1 MVNTCDKD
9 PFIDGEPVST
19 KESSDENGYGIKSIR
34 QVVKKYHGEIN
45 MYYRS
50 TSTGDSPEGE
60 FHTVIRMKD

>member
-19 KESSDENGYGIKSIR
+19 KESSDEHGYGIKSIR

-50 TSTGDSPEGE
+50 TSTGDSSEGE
-60 FHTVIRMKD
+60 FHTVIR